1 MCEENKNLNQENAE
15 TNESLSYDNAD
26 FSDVSDEILADSD
39 RKNWAREL
47 YEWVSSIAV
56 AVVLAFV
63 INTFFF
69 ALVQVDGSSMVPTLH
84 HGERLIVRKIAYEP
98 EHKDIVIVKSGV
110 LQKYIVKRVI
120 ALPGEKVDFDN
131 DLNVLVNDEKISEN
145 YIAEHQLSM
154 GGLYTYPLT
163 VPKKGEVADIRLIIA
178 ETQLNMI
185 GNNVNV
191 YKNENNELCV
201 MGSSLVEDGVFTEGE
216 TTYKQ
221 DCYFVLGDN
230 RNASSDSR
238 TLGLIPDDEI
248 VGEAI
253 FRFSPISEFGK
264 IE

>member
-1 MCEENKNLNQENAE
+1 MCEENKIFDNENTE

-26 FSDVSDEILADSD
+26 FSEVSDEVLADSN
-39 RKNWAREL
+39 RKNWAKEL

-69 ALVQVDGSSMVPTLH
+69 ALVQVDGASMVPTLH

-98 EHKDIVIVKSGV
+98 ENKDIVIIKSGV

-120 ALPGEKVDFDN
+120 ALPGETVDFDN
-131 DLNVLVNDEKISEN
+131 EMNVLVNGETISET
-145 YIAEHQLSM
+145 YIAERQLSM

-163 VPKKGEVADIRLIIA
+163 VPKKGEVADIELILA
-178 ETQLNMI
+178 EMQLNMM

-201 MGSSLVEDGVFTEGE
+201 MGSSLVEDGVFVEGE
-216 TTYKQ
+216 TLYKQ

-238 TLGLIPDDEI
+238 TLGLIPEKEI

>member
-163 VPKKGEVADIRLIIA
+163 VPQKGEVADIRLIIA

>member
-1 MCEENKNLNQENAE
+1 MCEENKKIVNENIE
-15 TNESLSYDNAD
+15 TEESLSYDNAD
-26 FSDVSDEILADSD
+26 FSEVSDEILENSND
-39 RKNWAREL
+39 KNWAKEL

-120 ALPGEKVDFDN
+120 ALPGETVDFDN
-131 DLNVLVNDEKISEN
+131 QLNILVNGERIEEN
-145 YIAEHQLSM
+145 YTAEHQLSM

-163 VPKKGEVADIRLIIA
+163 VPKKGDVADIKLVLT
-178 ETQLNMI
+178 EMQLNMM

-201 MGSSLVEDGVFTEGE
+201 MGSDLVEDGVFVEGK

-221 DCYFVLGDN
+221 DCFFVLGDN

-238 TLGLIPDDEI
+238 TLGLIPDEEI
-248 VGEAI
+248 DGEAI